1 VTGDRQLRTV
11 DPRHVHYN
19 LVRYPMAFP
28 DGVPKVSAAFAA
40 ASRLIA
46 LYRKFASELDQHAK
60 AATPAS

>member
-46 LYRKFASELDQHAK
+46 LYRKFASE
-60 AATPAS
+60 